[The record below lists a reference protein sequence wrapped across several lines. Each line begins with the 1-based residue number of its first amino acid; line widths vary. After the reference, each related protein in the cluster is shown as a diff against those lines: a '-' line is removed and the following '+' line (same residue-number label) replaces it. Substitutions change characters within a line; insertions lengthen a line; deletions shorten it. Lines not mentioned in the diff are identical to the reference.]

1 MTDPGFEAR
10 IDTIRRFNRFYTRQI
25 GLLPEGYL
33 ESPFSLTDARVLY
46 ELAHHETTTA
56 KDLAGEL
63 ELDTG
68 YLSRILRRFEQKGFI
83 SKTPSPVDGRQNLLS
98 LTDAGWQAFAPLN
111 QRSRDDIGRLI
122 EPLPLSAQTR
132 LVEAMQLIERSLDP
146 ANGPSRSYI
155 LRPHQPGDM
164 GWVVQRHGAMY
175 ATEYGWD
182 VTFEALVARI
192 AADFIDNFDPAR
204 ERCWIAERD
213 GVNVGSVFVVKH
225 PERDGVAKLRMLLVD
240 PSARGLGIGHR
251 LVDECIRFA
260 RETGYHTLTLWTN
273 DVLVAAR
280 RIYQAAGFQLVHEAP
295 SHNFGHDLVEQ
306 TWDLAL

>member
-1 MTDPGFEAR
+1 MADPSFEAR
-10 IDTIRRFNRFYTRQI
+10 IDTIRRFNRFYTRQL
-25 GLLPEGYL
+25 GLLHEGYL

-46 ELAHHETTTA
+46 EIAHHETTTA
-56 KDLAGEL
+56 AELASEL
-63 ELDTG
+63 GLDPG

-83 SKTPSPVDGRQNLLS
+83 SKKPSPVDGRQNLLN
-98 LTDAGWQAFAPLN
+98 LTEEGRGAFASLN
-111 QRSRDDIGRLI
+111 QHSRDDIGRLM
-122 EPLPLSAQTR
+122 EPLPLSAQVR

-146 ANGPSRSYI
+146 TNGSTRPYV

-175 ATEYGWD
+175 AAEYGWD
-182 VTFEALVARI
+182 TTFEAFVARI
-192 AADFIDNFDPAR
+192 VADFIDHFDPAR

-225 PERDGVAKLRMLLVD
+225 PERAGVAKLRMLLVD

-280 RIYQAAGFQLVHEAP
+280 RIYEAAGFQLIEEAP
-295 SHNFGHDLVEQ
+295 YHSFGHDLVEQ
-306 TWDLAL
+306 TWELAL